1 MEEPEARSEGG
12 EYGEEALR
20 STIEDPRAKL
30 SPTALRVLE
39 ATREVIL
46 EEGFA
51 KCTLSRILEA
61 SGERNVA
68 AVKYYFGSKSG
79 LVSVVLDTV
88 LYDVMSTLDA
98 PPGDRFTGQGFSRL
112 TVQTAVVNQPSD
124 ALRILFE
131 MLPYVLRDEELLDRL
146 HSYYEAFYQLHLA
159 QVRREAAAQEAHPK
173 VAGEPRPSPE
183 GMASLLSAIGDGL
196 SIQAMVQPE
205 HFDLSQTLRALDIL
219 LRHGLP
225 SVSQGGRGS
234 DPPQET

>member
-1 MEEPEARSEGG
+1 MEESEARSEGG
-12 EYGEEALR
+12 EYTEEDLR
-20 STIEDPRAKL
+20 STIEDPRVKL

-39 ATREVIL
+39 ATRGVIL

-88 LYDVMSTLDA
+88 LYDVMATLDA
-98 PPGDRFTGQGFSRL
+98 PPADRFTSQGFSRL

-131 MLPYVLRDEELLDRL
+131 MLPYVLRDGELLDRL

-159 QVRREAAAQEAHPK
+159 QVRREARAAELCSGGASQ
-173 VAGEPRPSPE
+173 PRASME
-183 GMASLLSAIGDGL
+183 GLASLLSAIGDGL
-196 SIQAMVQPE
+196 SIQALVQPD
-205 HFDLSQTLRALDIL
+205 HFDFSETLRALDIL

-225 SVSQGGRGS
+225 SVSQGGRGP